1 MEKLTKI
8 DNNHT
13 YEYIVWIGGVPN
25 SGFNSLLEAELEAEE
40 WIEKGYDDVVIES
53 ILTNK

>member
-1 MEKLTKI
+1 MEI
-8 DNNHT
+8 NNNNT

-53 ILTNK
+53 ILINK